1 MIRLLGVGLLLWL
14 WLACQTHCCSEL
26 LTNSCVCIEE
36 RSKAPTYPQ
45 MRRKVIC
52 SKKELVDIPQPSILP
67 NRTVHLIL
75 SNNKIIKLKTGAFA
89 GFQALEK
96 LDLKNNLI
104 STIQPGAFRGLPFLK
119 RLDLSNNRIGCLNPA
134 MFQSLTSLT
143 KLNLSGN
150 IFSTLH
156 SDLFGALVSL
166 KAVDFNT
173 EFLICDCN
181 MRWVLNWKKNSSVRI
196 TEETICAYPKTL
208 RGQLVKDLK
217 ESQLVCDGPLELP
230 ILQLI
235 PSLRQVVFQ
244 GDRLPFLCTATYLDN
259 STRVLWYH
267 NNIPVQQEEEDG
279 VIIVDSLIHDCSLIS
294 SELILSNIYLLASG
308 EWECVI
314 TTSRGNASRKV
325 DIVVIDTSA
334 TYCQAERVTNNRGD
348 FRWPRTLAGV
358 TAHQPCLQY
367 PYSSASLNGASLE
380 KKTFRK
386 CQRSGQWEE
395 ADYSQCLYTND
406 YTRVLHTF
414 ILMPIN
420 STNALTLARQ
430 LLDYTIEA
438 ANFLDMMDVI
448 YVAQMMEKFIGFT
461 DEIHD
466 LGDLIVEMASNM
478 MLVDEH
484 ILWMAQKEN
493 AACTRIV
500 QSVERIASLTLTS
513 NSQAITK
520 VSGNIALEAF
530 LVKPAGYMGLSC
542 TAFQRKHQFTNIDRQ
557 AEGTEPQLSFRCST
571 GNLNSSLKNFP
582 IKNSIALASVQLP
595 PSLFS
600 RLPTAPVLANS
611 SCQLQFVVFRNGKL
625 FPSTGNSSNLA
636 DKGKKRSVSTPVI
649 FTGTDGC
656 GVNEATDPILVSL
669 RHWQLGED
677 QVAAHWNFDLL
688 DGFGGWQ
695 AEGCQIAHAKVNI
708 TTMWCHK
715 FSNVAVLKK
724 TSNQPAPVHGN
735 MQVLHPIIYTCT
747 VVLLLCLFTAII
759 TYILKH
765 NTIQIS
771 RKNWHMLLNLWF
783 HISMTC
789 AVFAGGIN
797 RTEYGLI
804 CQVIG
809 IVLHYSS
816 LSTLLWIGV
825 SARVIY
831 KEVTQKVH
839 RQQELELP
847 PPAQRPML
855 RFYLIAGGIP
865 LIICG
870 ITAAVNLHNYS
881 DYSPYCWLAWKPSLG
896 AFYVPAGFTVLVSWI
911 YFLCTALHLRC
922 YPRSK
927 DEGQG
932 LPEGDQHLGVNGI
945 HLTDSGSASCG
956 SGSPSLATENEYS
969 LEAQLWALISTQFLF
984 VALWTFGALSVSQGQ
999 SFNVLFSCLYG
1010 VAAVGL
1016 GLLVLIHHCLK
1027 RQDVCRPWLPCTR
1040 SQSHSAAPG
1049 AAGSMGP
1056 QLWLPGWNAEIP
1068 HTNKSSTL
1076 GSNYSGAGQCK
1087 VTNLQAA
1094 LNQKDYTSPKTPS
1107 LCGEPE
1113 QDTKE
1118 VQPCGN
1124 SVPAGSRNHKTRT
1137 KPHRDSKHHR
1147 LKALKGAASEAAS
1160 SENGSQPESCPSSHA
1175 SQLSS
1180 SGTGRGLGELEASM
1194 TPSEGSD
1201 SSSQPQGC
1209 SRGLQCSISRDNLKQ
1224 PSPFEKEV
1232 KRRSYPLNMA
1242 NQNGALKGSKYD
1254 ISLFGT
1260 DGNPSINTSLW
1271 KSETTV

>member
-1 MIRLLGVGLLLWL
+1 
-14 WLACQTHCCSEL
+14 
-26 LTNSCVCIEE
+26 
-36 RSKAPTYPQ
+36 
-45 MRRKVIC
+45 
-52 SKKELVDIPQPSILP
+52 
-67 NRTVHLIL
+67 
-75 SNNKIIKLKTGAFA
+75 
-89 GFQALEK
+89 
-96 LDLKNNLI
+96 
-104 STIQPGAFRGLPFLK
+104 
-119 RLDLSNNRIGCLNPA
+119 

-156 SDLFGALVSL
+156 PDLFGALVSL
-166 KAVDFNT
+166 KAVDFNS

-181 MRWVLNWKKNSSVRI
+181 MRWALNWKKNSSVRI
-196 TEETICAYPKTL
+196 SEETICAYPKTL
-208 RGQLVKDLK
+208 RGQLFKDLK

-259 STRVLWYH
+259 STQVLWYH
-267 NNIPVQQEEEDG
+267 NNILVQPEATG
-279 VIIVDSLIHDCSLIS
+279 SVVIVDSLIHDCTLIS

-314 TTSRGNASRKV
+314 TTSRGNASTKV

-334 TYCQAERVTNNRGD
+334 TYCQAERVINNRGD
-348 FRWPRTLAGV
+348 FRWPRTLAGI
-358 TAHQPCLQY
+358 TAYQPCLQY
-367 PYSSASLNGASLE
+367 PYSSSSLDSASLQ
-380 KKTFRK
+380 KKTSRK
-386 CQRSGQWEE
+386 CERSGQWED
-395 ADYSQCLYTND
+395 ADYSECLYTND
-406 YTRVLHTF
+406 YTRVLYTF
-414 ILMPIN
+414 ILMPVN

-430 LLDYTIEA
+430 LLDYTMEA
-438 ANFLDMMDVI
+438 ANFLDRMDVI
-448 YVAQMMEKFIGFT
+448 YVAQMMEKFISFT

-478 MLVDEH
+478 MLANEE
-484 ILWMAQKEN
+484 ILLMAQQEN

-513 NSQAITK
+513 QSQAISK
-520 VSGNIALEAF
+520 VSANIALEAF

-542 TAFQRKHQFTNIDRQ
+542 TAFQRNYRFSSIDRQ
-557 AEGTEPQLSFRCST
+557 TDGAEPHISFRCST

-582 IKNSIALASVQLP
+582 IKNSIGLASVQLP

-600 RLPTAPVLANS
+600 RSPSAPVLGNS

-636 DKGKKRSVSTPVI
+636 DSGKQRSVSTPVI
-649 FTGTDGC
+649 FTRTDGC
-656 GVNEATDPILVSL
+656 GVSKATDPILVSL
-669 RHWQLGED
+669 RHGQFGED
-677 QVAAHWNFDLL
+677 PVAARWNFDLL

-695 AEGCQIAHAKVNI
+695 AEGCQIAHTKVNI
-708 TTMWCHK
+708 TTMWCHT
-715 FSNVAVLKK
+715 FNNVAVLKK
-724 TSNQPAPVHGN
+724 ISNQPTPVQGN
-735 MQVLHPIIYTCT
+735 IQALHPIVYTCT
-747 VVLLLCLFTAII
+747 AVLLLCLFTAII

-765 NTIQIS
+765 NTIRIS

-783 HISMTC
+783 HVSLTC
-789 AVFAGGIN
+789 AVYAGGIN

-831 KEVTQKVH
+831 KEVTQKVQ

-881 DYSPYCWLAWKPSLG
+881 DYSLYCWLAWKPSLG

-911 YFLCTALHLRC
+911 YFLCAALHLRC
-922 YPRSK
+922 YPQSK
-927 DEGQG
+927 VEGQAS
-932 LPEGDQHLGVNGI
+932 PEGDQQLAANGV
-945 HLTDSGSASCG
+945 HLTDTGSASCG
-956 SGSPSLATENEYS
+956 SGSPSLAIENEYS
-969 LEAQLWALISTQFLF
+969 LQAQLWALMSTQFLF
-984 VALWTFGALSVSQGQ
+984 VALWTFGALYVSQGQ
-999 SFNVLFSCLYG
+999 SFDVLFGCLYG
-1010 VAAVGL
+1010 GAAVGL

-1027 RQDVCRPWLPCTR
+1027 RQDVCRAWLPCTPAG
-1040 SQSHSAAPG
+1040 SLAAAP
-1049 AAGSMGP
+1049 AGSVAP
-1056 QLWLPGWNAEIP
+1056 QLWLPGCSPEGP
-1068 HTNKSSTL
+1068 HSNKSSTL

-1094 LNQKDYTSPKTPS
+1094 LNQTDCSPKTPS
-1107 LCGEPE
+1107 LCDEPE
-1113 QDTKE
+1113 QDARE
-1118 VQPCGN
+1118 IQPCGN
-1124 SVPAGSRNHKTRT
+1124 SAPACSRNHKTRT
-1137 KPHRDSKHHR
+1137 KPHRDGKHHR
-1147 LKALKGAASEAAS
+1147 LKALKGAALEVAS
-1160 SENGSQPESCPSSHA
+1160 SENGSQPESCPSSRT

-1180 SGTGRGLGELEASM
+1180 NGRGAGEQESSRS
-1194 TPSEGSD
+1194 PSEGSD
-1201 SSSQPQGC
+1201 TSSQPQGP
-1209 SRGLQCSISRDNLKQ
+1209 SRVLPCSISRDNLKH
-1224 PSPFEKEV
+1224 PNPFDKEV

-1254 ISLFGT
+1254 ISLFGS